1 MSIDMLLKR
10 ALPGAKASING
21 HIDRG
26 ARIAVAIQERF
37 QISEPHQWQVKH
49 LRWVLEPWAESL
61 SPSTRYDYW
70 RTARALAS
78 MLVAR
83 QWSSPALSGE
93 AFTAQRLV
101 VAINRAVHLR
111 AVANGVPAR
120 LIAL

>member
-1 MSIDMLLKR
+1 MSIALLLKR

-26 ARIAVAIQERF
+26 ERIAAAIQERF

-49 LRWVLEPWAESL
+49 LRWMLERWAEPL

-78 MLVAR
+78 VLGR
-83 QWSSPALSGE
+83 WSDWES
-93 AFTAQRLV
+93 
-101 VAINRAVHLR
+101 HLR
-111 AVANGVPAR
+111 GSWCRQGVGGRPAKIGQGKR
-120 LIAL
+120 QQTKLES